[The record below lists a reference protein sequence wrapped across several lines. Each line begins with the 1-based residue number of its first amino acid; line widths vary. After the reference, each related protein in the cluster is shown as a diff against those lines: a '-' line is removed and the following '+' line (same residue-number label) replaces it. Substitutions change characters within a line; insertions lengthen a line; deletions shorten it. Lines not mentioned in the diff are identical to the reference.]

1 MLPLPADLPSKPP
14 RALTKHHIGE
24 IATQTTGIEDY
35 PHEGPKSTKNRK
47 RGSAMQGWSNPQ
59 ESPEPPELPESSEPP
74 EPSELPELPGDN
86 IFIDFEKVAKKRPDA
101 NCVFLLWGSGNSG
114 NSENSG
120 KFTAWAVDVPITDAE
135 SEHEIF
141 ALLAKQYATQLGFL
155 RRCLSFQRFSRLRP
169 VTVCS
174 NQFVACLSVL
184 NRGIVPIYQP
194 LFKKILSPR
203 WTFGP
208 GQTPQDLL

>member
-86 IFIDFEKVAKKRPDA
+86 IFIDFEKVAEKRPNA
-101 NCVFLLWGSGNSG
+101 SCVFLLWGSGNSG
-114 NSENSG
+114 NSGNSENSG
-120 KFTAWAVDVPITDAE
+120 KFTTWAMDVPITDAE
-135 SEHEIF
+135 NEHEIF
-141 ALLAKQYATQLGFL
+141 ASLAKQYTTRLGFL
-155 RRCLSFQRFSRLRP
+155 QRYLSFRRFSRLRP
-169 VTVCS
+169 VAVCS
-174 NQFVACLSVL
+174 NHLAVYPSVL
-184 NRGIVPIYQP
+184 NLSIVPIH
-194 LFKKILSPR
+194 
-203 WTFGP
+203 
-208 GQTPQDLL
+208 

>member
-1 MLPLPADLPSKPP
+1 MSPLPADLPSKPE
-14 RALTKHHIGE
+14 RAYTKPHVGE
-24 IATQTTGIEDY
+24 VTTKTTRYKNCRYRGKAHDCL
-35 PHEGPKSTKNRK
+35 PK
-47 RGSAMQGWSNPQ
+47 PQ
-59 ESPEPPELPESSEPP
+59 ESPEPS
-74 EPSELPELPGDN
+74 EPSELPELPGDS
-86 IFIDFEKVAKKRPDA
+86 ISIQDQKVAKKRPDA

-169 VTVCS
+169 VTVRS
-174 NQFVACLSVL
+174 NHFVAYLSVL
-184 NRGIVPIYQP
+184 NRSIVPIYQP

-203 WTFGP
+203 
-208 GQTPQDLL
+208 